1 MSSSHDNSNS
11 APYVPNGS
19 SGTAVAAGESRAV
32 TYWRVEG
39 SLLEL
44 GALRPVLFFT
54 WNSRSYAERWARRA
68 GMAGMALVRPFIY
81 AASRTFATRFLHTLL
96 RGVSRDRLDLLGE
109 EYFQYILKPQMRR
122 DAVDKLVEAIRSG
135 ERVVLVSQLL
145 EHILKPLAKHFG
157 VESITANRLDFRDG
171 IATGRLLDPVVRPR
185 GPLAWVA
192 SGSTDGRITREK
204 LLRQLGWTR
213 KSDLPEAAVRSSARP
228 RIITDTS
235 VALFGESPRVE
246 QLSVRRTLANRHI
259 MLIGVTGFIGKVW
272 LVNLLENIPEI
283 GKITLLIRRNRTT
296 SSQRRFE
303 KIVEESPTFDTLQ
316 ERYGR
321 SLGAFLKEKVEVVEG
336 DVSAP
341 GLGLDQATQARLAK
355 SLDLIVNSAGLTD
368 FNPDL
373 REALSSNV
381 DSAVHLL
388 EFIRRCDHAGL
399 MHLSTCYV
407 VGMRDG
413 RVTEELKPNYNPSG
427 DSEFDVEREIASLRE
442 TICSVEE
449 RAEGVELIKALK
461 RQALGRGVDDSVVPA
476 KELDGVLRRNR
487 IRWARNRLVRIG
499 MRRAQ
504 HLGWPNTYTF
514 TKSLGESVLAT
525 RGNDLPIA
533 IVRPSIVESSERS
546 PFSGWNEGINT
557 SGPLSY
563 LLGTNFRQLPTNA
576 RKCLD
581 VIPVDMVC
589 RGMSLIA
596 AAVITRC
603 NARMY
608 QLATSAVN
616 PVNMGRSIEL
626 TGLAHRKYYRMEQS
640 VDNWLKVKFET
651 IPVSKQRYERMSI
664 PMQKAVVSRIN
675 RVAIALK
682 MKKPPLAKAERDL
695 NRAEKLIE
703 LYEPFIL
710 HNDHVFECENT
721 RMLSAALPPEESSAF
736 DFAPEAID
744 WWDYWINVHIPAL
757 RRWCYPLMEG
767 RPLES
772 RAPRELDWPS
782 APARAALSNTTAAP
796 SDPLWRSS

>member
-11 APYVPNGS
+11 ASYIPNGS
-19 SGTAVAAGESRAV
+19 SNTGGAAGGSRGV

-68 GMAGMALVRPFIY
+68 GMAGMALVRPFMY

-109 EYFQYILKPQMRR
+109 EYFQYILKPQMRP
-122 DAVDKLVEAIRSG
+122 DAVDKLIEAIRSG

-145 EHILKPLAKHFG
+145 DHILKPLAKHFG
-157 VESITANRLDFRDG
+157 VDSIIANRLDFRDG

-204 LLRQLGWTR
+204 LLRQLGWSR
-213 KSDLPEAAVRSSARP
+213 KSDLPESAVQSSARP

-336 DVSAP
+336 DVGEP
-341 GLGLDQATQARLAK
+341 GLGLHAGTQARLAK

-388 EFIRRCDHAGL
+388 EFIRRCDHVGL

-427 DSEFDVEREIASLRE
+427 DPEFDVEREIASLRE
-442 TICSVEE
+442 TIRSVEE

-525 RGNDLPIA
+525 RGDDLPIA

-596 AAVITRC
+596 AAVIARC

-675 RVAIALK
+675 RMAIALK

-710 HNDHVFECENT
+710 HNDHVFECANT
-721 RMLSAALPPEESSAF
+721 RMLSAALPLEESAAF

-782 APARAALSNTTAAP
+782 APARAALSNTAAAP

>member
-1 MSSSHDNSNS
+1 MSTSHHNSNRAPYALDSSSTIPS
-11 APYVPNGS
+11 
-19 SGTAVAAGESRAV
+19 TGEPRGV

-68 GMAGMALVRPFIY
+68 GMAGMALLRPFMY
-81 AASRTFATRFLHTLL
+81 GASRTFATRFLHTLL

-122 DAVDKLVEAIRSG
+122 EAVDKLVEAIRSG

-145 EHILKPLAKHFG
+145 DHILKPLAKHFG
-157 VESITANRLDFRDG
+157 VESIIANRLDFRDG
-171 IATGRLLDPVVRPR
+171 IATGRLLEPVVRPR

-213 KSDLPEAAVRSSARP
+213 EPHMTEASVQSSERP
-228 RIITDTS
+228 RIVTDTS

-246 QLSVRRTLANRHI
+246 KLSVRSTLANRHV

-336 DVSAP
+336 DVSES
-341 GLGLDQATQARLAK
+341 GLGLDDATQARLAK

-427 DSEFDVEREIASLRE
+427 DPEFDVEREIASLRE
-442 TICSVEE
+442 TIRSVEE

-563 LLGTNFRQLPTNA
+563 LLGTNFRQLPSNA
-576 RKCLD
+576 KKCLD

-589 RGMSLIA
+589 RGMTLIA
-596 AAVITRC
+596 AALIERK

-608 QLATSAVN
+608 QLATSGIN
-616 PVNMGRSIEL
+616 PCDMGRSIEL
-626 TGLAHRKYYRMEQS
+626 TGLAHRKHYRTQQGIEH
-640 VDNWLKVKFET
+640 WLKVKFET
-651 IPVSKQRYERMSI
+651 IPVSKQRYERLSI
-664 PMQKAVVSRIN
+664 PMQKAVVSGIN
-675 RVAIALK
+675 RIAITLH
-682 MKKPPLAKAERDL
+682 MKKAPLARQERDL
-695 NRAEKLIE
+695 LRAEKLIE

-710 HNDHVFECENT
+710 HNEHVFECENA
-721 RMLSAALPPEESSAF
+721 RLLSAALSPEERTLFAF
-736 DFAPEAID
+736 DPESID
-744 WWDYWINVHIPAL
+744 WCDYWINVHIPGL

-767 RPLES
+767 RPLEA
-772 RAPRELDWPS
+772 RAPRELDWSTQAACAAASPS
-782 APARAALSNTTAAP
+782 AVPP